1 MRRFFKGE
9 LTAVALKGAARVLR
23 QLRELLESQAHTKVQ
38 HYPLPTM
45 CFLFD
50 TGADAH
56 LTNVESAFKP
66 GSVRKCDVSVSG
78 ISGGSGALRAALC
91 GVVEYRMNDS
101 VYELNDVLYV
111 PGAALGE
118 TASAD
123 TPTVLV
129 GGKKFV
135 RESNVGLLFAAGG
148 KEVYFVSPN
157 FELVGKFPSQSTNLY
172 THVVHHPP
180 AHARTQTN
188 SKNFPSAL
196 KILKNFH
203 SERSSAEIKKEK
215 IFPLYEEQ
223 EMAQQER
230 EHEREH
236 VSERTST
243 QQREPS

>member
-91 GVVEYRMNDS
+91 GVVEYRMNDR

-118 TASAD
+118 TASA
-123 TPTVLV
+123 
-129 GGKKFV
+129 
-135 RESNVGLLFAAGG
+135 
-148 KEVYFVSPN
+148 
-157 FELVGKFPSQSTNLY
+157 
-172 THVVHHPP
+172 
-180 AHARTQTN
+180 
-188 SKNFPSAL
+188 
-196 KILKNFH
+196 
-203 SERSSAEIKKEK
+203 
-215 IFPLYEEQ
+215 
-223 EMAQQER
+223 
-230 EHEREH
+230 
-236 VSERTST
+236 
-243 QQREPS
+243 